1 MSTMSCNDVLDRLD
15 DFIDDEL
22 STATTAAVGNHLRA
36 CPECRSEAEGL
47 RALLER
53 ARSLPASVPP
63 ARELWPGIAAAITE
77 QRVVR
82 GSFGKSRPAQPGP
95 RLARP
100 NWWQALG
107 VAAGLVLASTV
118 LIGYLLQ
125 PVGPLTSPPP
135 TSGISL
141 ATNAAFA
148 AFAESEDDFVKARSE
163 LLAALE
169 QRERSI
175 SPQTM
180 MIVMDSMR
188 ILDESITGISAALEQ
203 DPGSARLV
211 ELLASAYQREIDLLQ
226 QATTLPAQT

>member
-22 STATTAAVGNHLRA
+22 STATNAAVRAHLTA

-47 RALLER
+47 HALLEKVR
-53 ARSLPASVPP
+53 TLPARVPP
-63 ARELWPGIAAAITE
+63 SGDLWPGIAAAIAE
-77 QRVVR
+77 QPVVR
-82 GSFGKSRPAQPGP
+82 GGFGKPRP
-95 RLARP
+95 RFARP
-100 NWWQALG
+100 NWWQAMG

-125 PVGPLTSPPP
+125 PVGPPASAPQP
-135 TSGISL
+135 SAISL
-141 ATNAAFA
+141 TTTAALA

-163 LLAALE
+163 LLSALE
-169 QRERSI
+169 QREGSI

-180 MIVMDSMR
+180 VVVMDSMR
-188 ILDESITGISAALEQ
+188 ILDESISGISAALEQ
-203 DPGSARLV
+203 NPGSARLV

-226 QATTLPAQT
+226 QATTLPART